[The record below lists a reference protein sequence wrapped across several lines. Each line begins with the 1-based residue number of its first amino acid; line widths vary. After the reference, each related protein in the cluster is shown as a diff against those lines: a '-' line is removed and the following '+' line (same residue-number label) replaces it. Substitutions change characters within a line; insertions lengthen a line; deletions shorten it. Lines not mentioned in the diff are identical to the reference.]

1 MPRVLK
7 ADVKA
12 EADAAAQRIQQF
24 GPTVALPVPGDPPP
38 PLREGNGDDQWKLD
52 GPARSLD
59 FDEPVFMALWRY
71 VEAHALT
78 LHNNPAPRAREPEK
92 AFLRAVREFR
102 RASGQDLNP
111 VAEVEAKKGLWGRTV
126 QRPATPNTL
135 TDVVRHEAK
144 QTVKK
149 VWGKS

>member
-1 MPRVLK
+1 MARVLK
-7 ADVKA
+7 ADVKK

-24 GPTVALPVPGDPPP
+24 GPTAALPVPGDPPP
-38 PLREGNGDDQWKLD
+38 PLREGDGDDQWKLD

-59 FDEPVFMALWRY
+59 FDEPVFYALWRY
-71 VEAHALT
+71 VEAHALQ

-111 VAEVEAKKGLWGRTV
+111 VAEVRQKRSAWGTGRLSEKDPST
-126 QRPATPNTL
+126 Q
-135 TDVVRHEAK
+135 VVPTAPTMSK
-144 QTVKK
+144 AKK